1 MTKNIFTR
9 AWIGI
14 KKGYTIPTLPSSILL
29 LQQNPLIRILRVLG
43 GVSLLSLLSRNFFTF
58 NLNGIYLYIS
68 FFFTSLF
75 LLYNIYIAIQ
85 RYKHMKKILKSKE
98 VEIRK

>member
-9 AWIGI
+9 AWAGI
-14 KKGYTIPTLPSSILL
+14 KKGYSIPTLPSSILL
-29 LQQNPLIRILRVLG
+29 LQQNPLIRVFRVLG
-43 GVSLLSLLSRNFFTF
+43 GVSLFSLLGRDFFTF
-58 NLNGIYLYIS
+58 NGIYLYIS
-68 FFFTSLF
+68 YFFSSLF
-75 LLYNIYIAIQ
+75 ILYNFYIAIQ